1 MKSSSLTF
9 TPFSLWLSKLDSSYK
24 KMNTG
29 KACDEGDV
37 MKVSHNRSYFRRYTT
52 QTGRTPKWNISL
64 YMAI

>member
-29 KACDEGDV
+29 KAIV
-37 MKVSHNRSYFRRYTT
+37 MKVSHNRSYFRRYTAR
-52 QTGRTPKWNISL
+52 TGRTPKWNISL